1 MKEPLPSLLLSI
13 AEGVIDLGWGHPS
26 PRLHPIALL
35 KQATDHVF
43 SREEPTPLQYG
54 AVQGFGP
61 LLESLAGFLTSQPAY
76 GFPVEPETLFL
87 TAGASQGLDLCCT
100 LFSNFGDT
108 VYVEDPT
115 YYLVERIFEDHHL
128 NVVGVPTDGDGL
140 RTDALEEMLK
150 GNSFPTPK
158 MLYTIPTYHNPT
170 GTVLSEERRKELLR
184 LADRYDF
191 LVLADEV
198 YQMLHY
204 GPPPPRPLFG
214 TDDSEAGLVISL
226 GSFSKILSPGLR
238 TGWIQANPRLIG
250 RFLNAGLSVSGGGLN
265 HFTSTL
271 VHAAISLGLLE
282 GNVAHLRETYGARED
297 AMDRS
302 IREHLGEKVS
312 YIRPGG
318 GYYFWLN
325 FNGELDVEAL
335 QPIAQQAG
343 IDFRPGNAFS
353 SSGRFP
359 HTLRVCIALYES
371 EQLDEG
377 IGRLARAVES
387 YDSGLRP

>member
-1 MKEPLPSLLLSI
+1 MKEPLPSLLISI

-26 PRLHPIALL
+26 PGLHPVALL
-35 KQATDHVF
+35 KQATDHVLGG
-43 SREEPTPLQYG
+43 EEPTPLQYG

-61 LLESLAGFLTSQPAY
+61 LLESLAAFLTSQPAY

-100 LFSNFGDT
+100 LFANAGDT
-108 VYVEDPT
+108 VYVEEPT

-140 RTDALEEMLK
+140 RTDALEEMLQS
-150 GNSFPTPK
+150 NSLPGPRL
-158 MLYTIPTYHNPT
+158 LYTIPTYQNPT
-170 GTVLSEERRKELLR
+170 GSVLSQQRRHELLR
-184 LADRYDF
+184 LADSYGF

-214 TDDSEAGLVISL
+214 LDGSEAGVVISL

-271 VHAAISLGLLE
+271 VHAAISLGLLDS
-282 GNVAHLRETYGARED
+282 NVAHLRETYGGRED

-302 IREHLGEKVS
+302 IREHLGARVS
-312 YIRPGG
+312 YTRPGG

-325 FNGELDVEAL
+325 FNGELDTEAL
-335 QPIAQQAG
+335 HPIAQEVG
-343 IDFRPGNAFS
+343 VDFRPGNAFS
-353 SSGRFP
+353 LSGRFP
-359 HTLRVCIALYES
+359 HALRVCFALYES
-371 EQLDEG
+371 DQLDEG
-377 IGRLARAVES
+377 IARLAKAS
-387 YDSGLRP
+387 ALYDQRPCG